1 MWVAKFSMIDE
12 KGIFSQR
19 NKKFKVKAYGYRTNY
34 FIKGK
39 KSYFS
44 GIILIEGKEENIKKY
59 IKDLKREKSIKK
71 LEVKGNLINCLV
83 EKPLLVSK
91 KRQEG
96 IFYSLE
102 LINVKPLF
110 TDENGIEYWEIG
122 SWDRKALNKVI
133 EVAEKLYNGKLFYI
147 KDVKLTESDFLFFS
161 LYPKLTQKQKQA
173 FLLALHNGYYEFPR
187 KIELKQL
194 ARMMK
199 ISYTAYQFHLR
210 NAEKKIMNSVGL
222 KI

>member
-12 KGIFSQR
+12 KGIFSWR
-19 NKKFKVKAYGYRTNY
+19 NKKFKVKTYAYRTNY

-39 KSYFS
+39 KSYAS
-44 GIILIEGKEENIKKY
+44 GIILVEGKKENVKKF
-59 IKDLKREKSIKK
+59 IESLKKEKFIKK

-83 EKPLLVSK
+83 EKPTSLSK
-91 KRQEG
+91 KREES

-102 LINVKPLF
+102 LIHIKPLF
-110 TDENGIEYWEIG
+110 TDENGVEFWELG
-122 SWDRKALNKVI
+122 SWDRRMLNKI
-133 EVAEKLYNGKLFYI
+133 LKTAEKSYKGKLIYFKNI
-147 KDVKLTESDFLFFS
+147 NLSESDFLFFS

-194 ARMMK
+194 AKTMK

-210 NAEKKIMNSVGL
+210 NAEKKIMSSIGL